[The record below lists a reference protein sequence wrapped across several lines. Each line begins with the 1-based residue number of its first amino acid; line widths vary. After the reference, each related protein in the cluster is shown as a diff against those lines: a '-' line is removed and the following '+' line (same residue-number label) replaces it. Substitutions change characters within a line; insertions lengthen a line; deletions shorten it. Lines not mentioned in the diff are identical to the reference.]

1 MPAYDR
7 EALKDSLAF
16 RRFKKYFLKGKGYS
30 DERKISLFFSKAEGT
45 VVIYTKII
53 KGYVKYMHRK
63 EKKDAYPISETS
75 LRRYI
80 DSLDLE
86 KDRGIFPNL
95 KSAVIFAKNLRQER
109 KISFS
114 STDLILEGL
123 LREIGARFKPKVK
136 PDRLNE
142 LNIRKF
148 LLRCLFGKS
157 FRSPYNTNMIEFG
170 TGLRCLTSL
179 FCLSRCEDYREL
191 KRKDVRFELN
201 NVFIAWRKRKNNQ
214 KSKPMNSLVP
224 KLPDHPLCLFSAFEH
239 YFEKTQMSDDQF
251 INCKLSKYGKPGKG
265 GISRA
270 TCYSNT
276 LSLCK
281 ELKIDPITEKMCK
294 SLGTRYNSTFFNCIF
309 YDKIL
314 ILGN

>member
-7 EALKDSLAF
+7 AAAKKSLAF

-30 DERKISLFFSKAEGT
+30 DENKIRLFFSKAEGT
-45 VVIYTKII
+45 VVVYTKII
-53 KGYVKYMHRK
+53 KGYVKYMHRV

-80 DSLDLE
+80 DYLDME
-86 KDRGIFPNL
+86 KDRTIFPNL
-95 KSAVIFAKNLRQER
+95 KSAVMFAKNLRDEPE
-109 KISFS
+109 ISFS

-123 LREIGARFKPKVK
+123 LREIGARFRTKIK

-142 LNIRKF
+142 LNVRKF
-148 LLRCLFGKS
+148 LLRGLFGKS
-157 FRSPYNTNMIEFG
+157 FKAPYNENMIEFR

-191 KRKDVRFELN
+191 KRIDIRFELN
-201 NVFIAWRKRKNNQ
+201 NVIIDWRKKKNNQ
-214 KSKPMNSLVP
+214 KSKHMQSLVP
-224 KLPDHPLCLFSAFEH
+224 KLPDHPLCLFSAFEY

-251 INCKLSKYGKPGKG
+251 VNCKLSKKGKPGKG
-265 GISRA
+265 AISRP
-270 TCYSNT
+270 TCYSNIV
-276 LSLCK
+276 SLCK

-294 SLGTRYNSTFFNCIF
+294 SLGTRYS
-309 YDKIL
+309 
-314 ILGN
+314 

>member
-1 MPAYDR
+1 MPAYNR

-16 RRFKKYFLKGKGYS
+16 RRFKKYFLRGMGYS
-30 DERKISLFFSKAEGT
+30 DENKIRLFFSKAEGT

-86 KDRGIFPNL
+86 KDRGIFPSL

-109 KISFS
+109 EISFS

-148 LLRCLFGKS
+148 LLRSLFGKS
-157 FRSPYNTNMIEFG
+157 FKSPYNTNMIEFR

-201 NVFIAWRKRKNNQ
+201 NVFIDWRKKKNNQ

-224 KLPDHPLCLFSAFEH
+224 KLPDHPLCLFSAFEY

-265 GISRA
+265 GISRP
-270 TCYSNT
+270 TCYSNI

-294 SLGTRYNSTFFNCIF
+294 ALGTRYNSISFNGTFYN
-309 YDKIL
+309 KIL
-314 ILGN
+314 ILGS